1 MPVDRL
7 AARRRPAHL
16 AVFDATTLVAEGVKE
31 QLVERSFP
39 VASMRLFST
48 RSGDEAG
55 LSEFAGEAMLVG
67 SPELDALGSLDIA
80 FLCGSRE
87 EGARYLEWAGRRG
100 FVAIDLTTAA
110 SRSADVP
117 LVNSMVNPET
127 IPADPVLIAT
137 PHAIS
142 LFLSSLLAPLRECGL
157 QQASI
162 VAFQPASLSGE
173 RGIEELYR
181 QTTGLLN
188 FHEVPHQVFPRQ
200 LAFNLIPSS
209 FVPLDSEVD
218 GLRSDDVTSE
228 VSRVLGGS
236 LAVSVEVIQAPVFH
250 CQAAMARVVLER
262 GRKQEDLLAAC
273 RRSGDVVVDDGG
285 MGATPV
291 DRAGKAGV
299 LLAGVRAA
307 ETESSFWVWALCDD
321 KLSGN
326 GLNAVRIAETVLAG
340 RARGRATT

>member
-1 MPVDRL
+1 MPVDRRP
-7 AARRRPAHL
+7 ARRRPAHL

-48 RSGDEAG
+48 RSGDGAR
-55 LSEFAGEAMLVG
+55 LSEFDGEAMLVG
-67 SPELDALGSLDIA
+67 SPDIDALGSLDIA
-80 FLCGSRE
+80 FLCGSRK
-87 EGARYLEWAGRRG
+87 EGARYLEWAGRGG
-100 FVAIDLTTAA
+100 FVAIDLTAA
-110 SRSADVP
+110 ANRSADVP
-117 LVNSMVNPET
+117 LVNAAVNPEA
-127 IPADPVLIAT
+127 IPADPVMIAT

-162 VAFQPASLSGE
+162 VAFQPASQSGE
-173 RGIEELYR
+173 QGIEELCR

-188 FHEVPHQVFPRQ
+188 FQEVPHQVFSRQ

-209 FVPLDSEVD
+209 FAPQESEAR
-218 GLRSDDVTSE
+218 GPRSDDVTSE

-236 LAVSVEVIQAPVFH
+236 LAVSVEVIQAPIFH
-250 CQAAMARVVLER
+250 CQAAMAHVVLER
-262 GRKQEDLLAAC
+262 GRKLEELLEAC
-273 RRSGDVVVDDGG
+273 RRNGNVVVDDGG
-285 MGATPV
+285 TGATPV
-291 DRAGKAGV
+291 DRAGVAGV

-326 GLNAVRIAETVLAG
+326 GVNAVRIAETVLAG
-340 RARGRATT
+340 RARGRATI